1 MDVLKIID
9 HYYGEGDSKLK
20 SLLLNHSH
28 RYHRVSRAKHLL
40 SRLGRLHLSWNHR
53 FTHVT
58 VVWCRQSLRTGLRTP
73 HRSRTDSEGHCLS
86 RITSSCHI
94 INARDDRRKSNLLC
108 RQVLLK
114 NTPWRGEDVGT
125 CRTIAITLWQR
136 RS

>member
-20 SLLLNHSH
+20 SLLLNHSQS
-28 RYHRVSRAKHLL
+28 VAQRALKVAENHPELNL
-40 SRLGRLHLSWNHR
+40 DREFLYDASMLHDIGIIECHAPSIYW
-53 FTHVT
+53 
-58 VVWCRQSLRTGLRTP
+58 
-73 HRSRTDSEGHCLS
+73 TDSEGHCLS